1 MSKFKFQIKPKVQDF
16 KIMGILN
23 VTLDSFSD
31 GGKFFNVAKALQ
43 RAKQMI
49 KEGADIIDV
58 GGESS
63 GPGSKFV
70 TVEEELRRVIPVIK
84 KLAPVAK
91 KRKILI
97 SIDTYKAEVAGQ
109 AIEAGARIVN
119 DVTAL
124 RGDPEMVRV
133 VAQTGVKIVLMYSK
147 DSSARTTRKKKRYKD
162 VVKTVMRFLEERID
176 FALKSGIKRS
186 QIIIDPGMGMFLSA
200 ISKYSFEILRRLA
213 EFKKLGFPI
222 LIGASKKSFLP
233 GQTSERLGP
242 TLIAHL
248 VAIQNGANII
258 RVHDVKEHK
267 IMRGASLFRCC

>member
-97 SIDTYKAEVAGQ
+97 SVDTYKAEVARQ
-109 AIEAGARIVN
+109 AILAGARIVN

-124 RGDPEMVRV
+124 RGDPKMAEVI
-133 VAQTGVKIVLMYSK
+133 ADSGVKIVLMYSK

-200 ISKYSFEILRRLA
+200 IPKYSFEILRRLA
-213 EFKKLGFPI
+213 EFKRLGFPI
-222 LIGASKKSFLP
+222 LIGASRKSFLP
-233 GQTSERLGP
+233 GTINERLGS

-248 VAIQNGANII
+248 VAVQNGAEII

-267 IMRGASLFRCC
+267 IMAEASRFPSY